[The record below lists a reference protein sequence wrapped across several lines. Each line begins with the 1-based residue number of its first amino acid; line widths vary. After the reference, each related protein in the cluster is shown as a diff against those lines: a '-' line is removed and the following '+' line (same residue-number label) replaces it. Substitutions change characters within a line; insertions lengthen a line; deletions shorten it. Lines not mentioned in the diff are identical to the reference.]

1 MNRLKKKII
10 TYRIQAQR
18 KVIGKSL
25 VTQSCKSLIDELM
38 GSKRTLPT
46 VRKAKLV
53 PKNAEGL
60 IMLANHFKNLDTGS
74 SRSNGLLSVFPY
86 AEMRPTVHLN
96 ERSIQRDIAI
106 EEIRYVLH
114 YGLIRIAKDDA
125 IKVTVFKTPP
135 FLAMAGFDVER
146 LTVVVGVD
154 GKIRTAYRGSVN
166 VISIAA

>member
-18 KVIGKSL
+18 KVIGNSL
-25 VTQSCKSLIDELM
+25 ITQPCKSLIDELV
-38 GSKRTLPT
+38 GSTRTLPT

-53 PKNAEGL
+53 PKDAEGL
-60 IMLANHFKNLDTGS
+60 IMLANHFKNLDNGS
-74 SRSNGLLSVFPY
+74 SRSNGLLTVFPY
-86 AEMRPTVHLN
+86 SEMRPTVHLN

-135 FLAMAGFDVER
+135 FLAM
-146 LTVVVGVD
+146 
-154 GKIRTAYRGSVN
+154 
-166 VISIAA
+166 

>member
-10 TYRIQAQR
+10 TYRIQDQR
-18 KVIGKSL
+18 KVTCKSPVIQPCKSL
-25 VTQSCKSLIDELM
+25 VDELM
-38 GSKRTLPT
+38 GSVHTRPM
-46 VRKAKLV
+46 VRKARLV
-53 PKNAEGL
+53 PKDAKGL
-60 IMLANHFKNLDTGS
+60 IVLANHFKNLDNGS

-86 AEMRPTVHLN
+86 ADIRPTIHLN
-96 ERSIQRDIAI
+96 ERSIERDIAI

-114 YGLIRIAKDDA
+114 NGLIRIAKEDA

-166 VISIAA
+166 IISVAA

>member
-1 MNRLKKKII
+1 MSRFKKKVI
-10 TYRIQAQR
+10 TYRIQDQK
-18 KVIGKSL
+18 KVTCKSPIPQPCKSL
-25 VTQSCKSLIDELM
+25 VDELV
-38 GSKRTLPT
+38 GSTHTLPM

-53 PKNAEGL
+53 PKNVKGL
-60 IMLANHFKNLDTGS
+60 IMLANHFKNLDNGS
-74 SRSNGLLSVFPY
+74 SRSNGLLTVFPY
-86 AEMRPTVHLN
+86 SEMRPTVHLN

-166 VISIAA
+166 VISVAA